1 MEIQKM
7 RRFIVV
13 TGGPYSGVGK
23 GIVSSSIGLLLKARG
38 INVTAIK
45 IDGYLNRDA
54 GTMSPFEHGEVYV
67 TADGGETDLDIGNY
81 ERFIGLELTRAH
93 SMTMGKIYER
103 VASRERAGEYLG
115 KTVQTIPHVTDE
127 ISTWIRE
134 VADMEVKIDG
144 QVCQPDVCIVEIG
157 GTVGDIETLPVFHAI
172 KRMCADSD
180 TPERFC
186 FVHVSALTY
195 VGSSDG
201 DREPKTKPTQQ
212 NIEKLWQQGIR
223 PDILVMRCEKTL
235 PNSTHQKLHTQ
246 CFIPLEGVISCYDVK
261 NIHYVPDVL
270 KSQNVLALLETKLS
284 LHLSRTWNL
293 NSYYRL
299 LEYFDTPDLPSVKLA
314 IVGKYTGMNDTYLS
328 LIRAIQ
334 YGGFANNVN
343 VEITWIDAESLTN
356 PDKTKTMLANFHGIL
371 VPGGFGKRGITGMEH
386 AVEYCYE
393 NKIPYLGICLGM
405 QVMIT
410 GIMNSVSGLN
420 KYYCS
425 TEWEEP
431 KYAEHY
437 PVIDLLPEQDQKQL
451 GGTMRLGNYETILKE
466 GTLAHK
472 VYGSTHI
479 TERHR
484 HRYEVDKKYV
494 DELSEIMTFS
504 GYHKETG
511 LCEITE
517 LPDHPFMI
525 GCQFHPEYRSRYWE
539 PHPLF
544 VAFIKA
550 TFIYKGD
557 E

>member
-1 MEIQKM
+1 M
-7 RRFIVV
+7 RRFIIV

-23 GIVSSSIGLLLKARG
+23 GVISSSIGLLLKARG
-38 INVTAIK
+38 INVTAVK

-67 TADGGETDLDIGNY
+67 TADGGETDLDLGNY
-81 ERFIGLELTRAH
+81 ERFIGLELTRVH

-103 VASRERAGEYLG
+103 VAVHERAGEYLG

-127 ISTWIRE
+127 IAAWIRE
-134 VADMEVKIDG
+134 IADTPVKIDG
-144 QVCQPDVCIVEIG
+144 KVCHPDVCIVEIG

-186 FVHVSALTY
+186 FVHVSQLAY

-223 PDILVMRCEKTL
+223 PDILIMRCEKTL
-235 PNSTHQKLHTQ
+235 PNSTRQKLHTQ

-270 KSQNVLALLETKLS
+270 KSQNVLALVETKLG

-293 NSYYRL
+293 NPYYRL
-299 LEYFDTPDLPSVKLA
+299 LEYFDKTDLPAVRLA

-334 YGGFANNVN
+334 YGGFANNVH
-343 VEITWIDAESLTN
+343 VAITWIDAEKFQESMN
-356 PDKTKTMLANFHGIL
+356 DYDGYL
-371 VPGGFGKRGITGMEH
+371 VPGGFGSRGIEGMERV
-386 AVEYCYE
+386 VELCYK
-393 NKIPYLGICLGM
+393 NKIPYFGICLGM

-410 GIMNSVSGLN
+410 GIMNSVNSGSN

-425 TEWEEP
+425 AEWETP
-431 KYAEHY
+431 KYAEHH
-437 PVIDLLPEQDQKQL
+437 VIIDLLPEQDQKLL
-451 GGTMRLGNYETILKE
+451 GGTMRLGNYETTIVE
-466 GTLAHK
+466 GSLAAEI
-472 VYGSTHI
+472 YGKKQI

-484 HRYEVDKKYV
+484 HRYEVTKNKE
-494 DELSEIMTFS
+494 ELSSWIKGTGFHEQ
-504 GYHKETG
+504 TG
-511 LCEITE
+511 LCEIAE
-517 LPDHPFMI
+517 VNHRKFMI

-544 VAFIKA
+544 VAFVEAILV
-550 TFIYKGD
+550 YKN
-557 E
+557 EQ